1 MEKIKPHSKVN
12 SVVAD
17 NCQKRKMI
25 DNCADAQVL
34 PRKVLNVDETV
45 QKFMNKS
52 LSAQLA
58 NGLRDPNHA
67 IFARAK
73 FY

>member
-1 MEKIKPHSKVN
+1 
-12 SVVAD
+12 
-17 NCQKRKMI
+17 MI
-25 DNCADAQVL
+25 DNFADAQVL

-58 NGLRDPNHA
+58 NGLRDPNRA
-67 IFARAK
+67 ISARAK